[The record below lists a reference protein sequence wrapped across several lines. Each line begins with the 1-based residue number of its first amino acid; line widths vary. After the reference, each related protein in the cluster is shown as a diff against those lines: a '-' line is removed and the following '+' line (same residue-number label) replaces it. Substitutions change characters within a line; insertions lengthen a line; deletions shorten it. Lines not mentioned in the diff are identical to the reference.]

1 MRIPWS
7 GPLGFPF
14 PIHPLR
20 YHPGMRAAILAV
32 GSELLG
38 TRRLDTNSL
47 RLTSVLD
54 RYGFE
59 LRAKS
64 VAGDSVEEIAA
75 EVLSHLRRAD
85 LVLITGGLGPT
96 ADDVTREAVAQALG
110 RGMHRVPEVL
120 AGIEARFRSYGRVMP
135 AVNAKQADL
144 VDGASVIP
152 NPRGSAPGMAIE
164 HEGKTILLF
173 PGVPYELEGMID
185 SFLEGWLASRSGDI
199 GRETAVLKVA
209 CLPESGVEEL
219 IAPAYAE
226 FGRENITILAKP
238 GEIRLEATAEGTTE
252 ERRARLALMSSRLK
266 ELAGDAVF
274 SDREETG
281 LAAVVGELLRAS
293 GATLT
298 VAESCTGGLLAERIT
313 AVPGSS
319 DYFLGGVVTYSNVW
333 KTRMLGVPESLLA
346 EHGAVS
352 EAVARAMAEGAR
364 RNFAADYSL
373 SITGVAGPGGGSD
386 EKPVGTVHLG
396 LAGPAGVEHR
406 LARFP
411 GGREFVRTQAGQLAL
426 EMLRRRLLDLPPPK
440 AFGTD
445 EMAKVTQ

>member
-1 MRIPWS
+1 
-7 GPLGFPF
+7 
-14 PIHPLR
+14 
-20 YHPGMRAAILAV
+20 MRAAILAV

-47 RLTSVLD
+47 RLTAVLD

-64 VAGDSVEEIAA
+64 VAGDSVDEIAA

-120 AGIEARFRSYGRVMP
+120 EGIEARFRSYGRVMP
-135 AVNAKQADL
+135 AVNAKQAEL
-144 VDGASVIP
+144 IDGGSVIP

-164 HEGKTILLF
+164 HGGKTILLF
-173 PGVPYELEGMID
+173 PGVPYELDGMID
-185 SFLEGWLASRSGDI
+185 SFLDGWLGSRSGGV
-199 GRETAVLKVA
+199 GRETTVLKVA

-219 IAPAYAE
+219 IFPAYAE

-238 GEIRLEATAEGTTE
+238 GEIRLEAKAEGATE
-252 ERRARLALMSSRLK
+252 ERRARLARMSARLK

-274 SDREETG
+274 SDREEAG
-281 LAAVVGELLRAS
+281 LATVVGELLRAA
-293 GATLT
+293 GANLS

-319 DYFLGGVVTYSNVW
+319 DYFLGGVVTYSNGW
-333 KTRMLGVPESLLA
+333 KTQLLGVTEELLA

-352 EAVARAMAEGAR
+352 EPVARAMAQGAR
-364 RNFAADYSL
+364 ARFATDYSL
-373 SITGVAGPGGGSD
+373 SVTGVAGPGGGSE

-396 LAGPAGVEHR
+396 LAGPSGVEHR
-406 LARFP
+406 RARFP
-411 GGREFVRTQAGQLAL
+411 GNRNFVRVQASQLAL
-426 EMLRRRLLDLPPPK
+426 EMLRRRLLDLPPPR
-440 AFGTD
+440 AFGSD
-445 EMAKVTQ
+445 EVAR